1 MNNEL
6 IHLFE
11 ELNILYEKYV
21 NDLEPT
27 IIDLINNNSKDI
39 NLIEKYLDQLLS
51 IPTNKSYEL
60 FILLSNYYLNINK
73 ENAIFYIKEY
83 KKLYKEWFKCQIM
96 F

>member
-60 FILLSNYYLNINK
+60 FSLLSNYYLNINK

-83 KKLYKEWFKCQIM
+83 KKLYKE
-96 F
+96 